1 MNACSSLYRINLNNL
16 VGCLSYLSLP
26 VEVETTA
33 KHKKLILEGN
43 GRVALSRP
51 NLLMRVINFNLLPAY
66 DTRVYNSNTNFRNSF
81 RAKTTNQI
89 ATESVVC

>member
-1 MNACSSLYRINLNNL
+1 
-16 VGCLSYLSLP
+16 LSLP

-33 KHKKLILEGN
+33 KHKKLILESN